1 MAEIQAFTQGR
12 HPVTFVDLFAG
23 AGGFSEGFL
32 QSYTADKYFDFIL
45 ASDISPTCELTHKAR
60 YNEQLGL
67 QTAFIKEDIMSDKF
81 LEKLRVKIG
90 PRDVDV
96 VTGGPSCQSFSLSGR
111 RRKNDKR
118 DNLFL
123 HYIKVIK
130 ALKPKYFVME
140 NVTGLLTKDQGHFKD
155 AVKEEIRSIIDVS
168 VIPELMD
175 FLDRILGNVPTLL
188 KNGILLKVRMELED
202 GKEYAAL
209 EKQYF
214 AVLEEQF
221 KVITKQLA
229 FKVSKSSRS
238 INTIR
243 HGLRLL
249 SHSQSR
255 GKIRM
260 AIIQEKTA
268 SDLDND
274 VFASRMNKFIDSLQ
288 DEAIIKEIRKA
299 IEEEED
305 LRCLEEDV
313 KGFLELLDLYLA
325 SLDET
330 LHALELYA
338 SRFNS
343 VDTLDRLIEDVHLYK
358 VGDPIVV
365 NSADYGVPQTRE
377 RVLFIGARK
386 DQRPIT
392 EIPATVLPENR
403 VSIYEAISDLD
414 FIGNGEEINTYRPYQ
429 HLQEYDP
436 LVINRT
442 ADSRPDH
449 DGGRSYSEWSKVG
462 RLLHRF
468 EIKGLPFY
476 VKDEDELK
484 HKRKRHLADLQ
495 NHKTSRHSEIVQRRL
510 DAIAQF
516 GGYTP
521 DCKAYLEE
529 NGLFS
534 NKRNYTVLNPAG
546 QSPTVVTLPDDFI
559 HYASHR
565 ALTVR
570 EMARLQSFD
579 DSFVFQGKR
588 TTGGEMRKFETPQYT
603 MVGNAVPPL
612 MARAIGNII
621 LDNIE

>member
-1 MAEIQAFTQGR
+1 MAEKVEFTRGR
-12 HPVTFVDLFAG
+12 RPITFVDLFAG

-67 QTAFIKEDIMSDKF
+67 QTAFIREDIMNDKF
-81 LEKLRVKIG
+81 LEKLKSKIG
-90 PRDVDV
+90 DRDVDV

-140 NVTGLLTKDQGHFKD
+140 NVTGLLTKDQGRFKD
-155 AVKEEIRSIIDVS
+155 AVKEEIRSIIDIS

-175 FLDRILGNVPTLL
+175 FLNKILSNVPALL
-188 KNGILLKVRMELED
+188 KKGIMLKIQMELEE
-202 GKEYAAL
+202 GKEYSSL

-221 KVITKQLA
+221 KIITKQLD
-229 FKVSKSSRS
+229 FKTSKSGRY

-249 SHSQSR
+249 SHSISR
-255 GKIRM
+255 ERLRS

-274 VFASRMNKFIDSLQ
+274 IFAYRMNKFIDSLQ
-288 DEAIIKEIRKA
+288 DEAIIKEIKEA
-299 IEEEED
+299 IEKED
-305 LRCLEEDV
+305 GLKDLQEDV
-313 KGFLELLDLYLA
+313 KDFQELLDLYL
-325 SLDET
+325 STLDEA

-338 SRFNS
+338 AIFNS
-343 VDTLDRLIEDVHLYK
+343 VDTLNRLIEDIHLYK
-358 VGDPIVV
+358 VDEPIVV

-386 DQRPIT
+386 DQRQINS
-392 EIPATVLPENR
+392 IPATVSPENR
-403 VSIYEAISDLD
+403 VTIYEAISDLD

-429 HLQEYDP
+429 HIQDFEP
-436 LVINRT
+436 LIVNRT
-442 ADSRPDH
+442 ADSRPEEN
-449 DGGRSYSEWSKVG
+449 GGQSYAEWSKEG
-462 RLLHRF
+462 RLQHRF
-468 EIKGLPFY
+468 EIKGQPFF

-484 HKRKRHLADLQ
+484 HKKKRHLADLQ
-495 NHKTSRHSEIVQRRL
+495 NHKTSRHSDIVQQRL
-510 DAIAQF
+510 EAIARF
-516 GGYTP
+516 GAYTP
-521 DCKAYLEE
+521 ECKAYLED

-534 NKRNYTVLNPAG
+534 NKRNYTVLNPVG

-588 TTGGEMRKFETPQYT
+588 TTGGEMRKVETPQYT

-612 MARAIGNII
+612 MARAIGNVI
-621 LDNIE
+621 LKNIE

>member
-90 PRDVDV
+90 AREVDV

-168 VIPELMD
+168 VIPELLD
-175 FLDRILGNVPTLL
+175 FLDRILGNVPMLL
-188 KNGILLKVRMELED
+188 KNGILLKVRMELEE

-255 GKIRM
+255 EKLRM

-338 SRFNS
+338 SLFNS
-343 VDTLDRLIEDVHLYK
+343 VDTLDRLIEDIHLYK

-392 EIPATVLPENR
+392 EIPATILPENR
-403 VSIYEAISDLD
+403 VSVYEAISDLD

-442 ADSRPDH
+442 ADSRPDQ
-449 DGGRSYSEWSKVG
+449 DGGQSYSEWSKVG

-495 NHKTSRHSEIVQRRL
+495 NHKTSRHSEVVQRRL

-521 DCKAYLEE
+521 ECKAYLED

-588 TTGGEMRKFETPQYT
+588 TTGGEMRKYETPQYT

-612 MARAIGNII
+612 MARAIGNVI
-621 LDNIE
+621 LENID

>member
-1 MAEIQAFTQGR
+1 MAERADFTNTR
-12 HPVTFVDLFAG
+12 RPITFVDLFAG

-32 QSYTADKYFDFIL
+32 QSYTDDKYYDFVL
-45 ASDISPTCELTHKAR
+45 ASDISPNCELTHKAR

-67 QTAFIKEDIMSDKF
+67 QTAFIREDIMSDKF
-81 LEKLRVKIG
+81 LYKLLAKVGDREI
-90 PRDVDV
+90 DV

-140 NVTGLLTKDQGHFKD
+140 NVTGLLTKDEGHFKD
-155 AVKEEIRSIIDVS
+155 AIKEEIRSIIDVD
-168 VIPELMD
+168 VIPDLMD
-175 FLDRILGNVPTLL
+175 YLNTILNFGPALL
-188 KNGILLKVRMELED
+188 KTGIMLKVRMELDE
-202 GKEYAAL
+202 GKEYASL

-214 AVLEEQF
+214 GILEEQF
-221 KVITKQLA
+221 KLITKKLEY
-229 FKVSKSSRS
+229 KVSRSSRY

-249 SHSQSR
+249 SHSQAR
-255 GKIRM
+255 EKIRT

-268 SDLDND
+268 SDIDND
-274 VFASRMNKFIDSLQ
+274 AFVRKMDRFIDFLQ
-288 DEAIIKEIRKA
+288 DQDIINEIKNSLNKQ
-299 IEEEED
+299 EGLED
-305 LRCLEEDV
+305 MQDIVQDLTT
-313 KGFLELLDLYLA
+313 LLDLYLA
-325 SLDET
+325 SLDEC
-330 LHALELYA
+330 LESVKKYA
-338 SRFNS
+338 EQTKSIDILN
-343 VDTLDRLIEDVHLYK
+343 RLREDIHLYN
-358 VGDPIVV
+358 VGNPIVV
-365 NSADYGVPQTRE
+365 NSADYGVPQARE
-377 RVLFIGARK
+377 RVLFIGSRK
-386 DQRPIT
+386 DQRVIT
-392 EIPATVLPENR
+392 EIPATVRPENR
-403 VSIYEAISDLD
+403 VCIYEALSDLD
-414 FIGNGEEINTYRPYQ
+414 FIGNGEEINTYRPYP
-429 HLQEYDP
+429 HIEEFEH
-436 LVINRT
+436 LVISRSD
-442 ADSRPDH
+442 DSRPDP
-449 DGGRSYSEWSKVG
+449 DNGRTYAEWSRTG
-462 RLLHRF
+462 RLQHRF
-468 EIKGLPFY
+468 DVTGLPFY

-484 HKRKRHLADLQ
+484 HKRKRHRAELQ
-495 NHKTSRHSEIVQRRL
+495 NHQTSNHRELVQRRL
-510 DAIAQF
+510 AAIAQF

-521 DCKAYLEE
+521 ECKAYLEE

-612 MARAIGNII
+612 MARAIANEI
-621 LDNIE
+621 LKTIE

>member
-1 MAEIQAFTQGR
+1 MAEKADFTNTR
-12 HPVTFVDLFAG
+12 RPITFIDLFAG

-32 QSYTADKYFDFIL
+32 QSYTNDKYYDFVL
-45 ASDISPTCELTHKAR
+45 ASDISPNCELTHKAR

-67 QTAFIKEDIMSDKF
+67 STAFIREDIMSDKF
-81 LEKLRVKIG
+81 LDKLLAKVGDREI
-90 PRDVDV
+90 DV

-140 NVTGLLTKDQGHFKD
+140 NVTGLLTKDGGRFKD
-155 AVKEEIRSIIDVS
+155 AIKEEIRSIIDKDM
-168 VIPELMD
+168 IPDL
-175 FLDRILGNVPTLL
+175 LDYIESILRLTPALL
-188 KNGILLKVRMELED
+188 RNGILLKVRMELED
-202 GKEYAAL
+202 GKDYALL

-214 AVLEEQF
+214 SILEEQF
-221 KVITKQLA
+221 KVITKQLE
-229 FKVSKSSRS
+229 FKVSKSSRH

-274 VFASRMNKFIDSLQ
+274 EFASKMNKFIDSLQ
-288 DEAIIKEIRKA
+288 DEAIIKDIREA
-299 IEEEED
+299 IEKQKGLD
-305 LRCLEEDV
+305 VLQEDV
-313 KGFLELLDLYLA
+313 HNFQILLDLYLA

-330 LHALELYA
+330 LRALELYA
-338 SRFNS
+338 KESNS
-343 VDTLDRLIEDVHLYK
+343 ESTLNRLIEDIHLYN
-358 VGDPIVV
+358 VNDPIVV

-386 DQRPIT
+386 DQRPI
-392 EIPATVLPENR
+392 ISVPATVRPENR

-414 FIGNGEEINTYRPYQ
+414 IIGNGEEVTSYGARPLNVEYE
-429 HLQEYDP
+429 HL
-436 LVINRT
+436 LINRDVDGQPNIESNKT
-442 ADSRPDH
+442 YAD
-449 DGGRSYSEWSKVG
+449 WSKQG
-462 RLLHRF
+462 RLEHRF
-468 EIKGLPFY
+468 EIKGAPFY
-476 VKDEDELK
+476 VKDMKDLK
-484 HKRKRHLADLQ
+484 TKKRRKIAELQ
-495 NHKTSRHSEIVQRRL
+495 NHQTSNHSEKVRNRL
-510 DAIAQF
+510 SVIIQY
-516 GGYTP
+516 GGYTTE
-521 DCKAYLEE
+521 CKEYLGEH
-529 NGLFS
+529 GLYS
-534 NKRNYTVLNPAG
+534 DKRNYILLKPAG

-559 HYASHR
+559 HYCKSR

-588 TTGGEMRKFETPQYT
+588 TTGGDMRKIETPQFT

-612 MARAIGNII
+612 MARAIANEI
-621 LDNIE
+621 LKTIE

>member
-1 MAEIQAFTQGR
+1 MAEKVDFTRGR
-12 HPVTFVDLFAG
+12 KPITYVDLFAG

-32 QSYTADKYFDFIL
+32 QSYTDDKYYDFIL
-45 ASDISPTCELTHKAR
+45 ASDISATCELTHKAR

-67 QTAFIKEDIMSDKF
+67 ETAFIKEDIMSDKF
-81 LEKLRVKIG
+81 LEKLLSKIG
-90 PRDVDV
+90 DRDIDV

-111 RRKNDKR
+111 RRRNDKR

-140 NVTGLLTKDQGHFKD
+140 NVTGLLTKDDGHFKD
-155 AVKEEIRSIIDVS
+155 AVKEEVRSIIDVS
-168 VIPELMD
+168 VIPDLMS
-175 FLDRILGNVPTLL
+175 FLDKILSNVPTLL
-188 KNGILLKVRMELED
+188 KNGIMLKVKMELDE
-202 GKEYAAL
+202 GKEYNAL

-221 KVITKQLA
+221 KVITKQLD
-229 FKVSKSSRS
+229 FKTSKSGRN

-255 GKIRM
+255 EKMRL
-260 AIIQEKTA
+260 AIIQEKAA

-274 VFASRMNKFIDSLQ
+274 IFASRMNKFIDSLQ
-288 DEAIIKEIRKA
+288 DEAIIKDIRDA
-299 IEEEED
+299 ISKEER
-305 LRCLEEDV
+305 LKGLEEDV
-313 KGFLELLDLYLA
+313 NSFLELLDLYLA

-330 LHALELYA
+330 LHALEIYA
-338 SRFNS
+338 AIYNS
-343 VDTLDRLIEDVHLYK
+343 VDTLNRLIEDIHLYK

-386 DQRPIT
+386 GQKPISK
-392 EIPATVLPENR
+392 IPATVRPENR
-403 VSIYEAISDLD
+403 VCIYEAIADLD
-414 FIGNGEEINTYRPYQ
+414 FIGNGEIVDKYRPYP
-429 HLQEYDP
+429 HLMEYES
-436 LVINRT
+436 LVIPR
-442 ADSRPDH
+442 ADDSRPTL
-449 DGGRSYSEWSKVG
+449 DGGLTYAQWCREG
-462 RLLHRF
+462 RLQHRF
-468 EIKGLPFY
+468 ENNCLPFY

-484 HKRKRHLADLQ
+484 HKRKRHRAELQ
-495 NHKTSRHSEIVQRRL
+495 NHQTSNHRELVQRRL
-510 DAIAQF
+510 AAIAQF

-521 DCKAYLEE
+521 ECKEYLRE
-529 NGLFS
+529 NGLYS

-588 TTGGEMRKFETPQYT
+588 TTGGEMRKVETPQYT

-612 MARAIGNII
+612 MARAIGNVI
-621 LDNIE
+621 LQNIE

>member
-1 MAEIQAFTQGR
+1 MAERQDFLQGR
-12 HPVTFVDLFAG
+12 TPITYVDLFAG

-60 YNEQLGL
+60 YNEQLGI

-90 PRDVDV
+90 ARDVDV

-168 VIPELMD
+168 MIPELMD

-255 GKIRM
+255 EKLRM

-268 SDLDND
+268 SDLDSD

-338 SRFNS
+338 SLFNS
-343 VDTLDRLIEDVHLYK
+343 VDTLDRLIEDIHLYK

-429 HLQEYDP
+429 HLQEYEP

-442 ADSRPDH
+442 ADSRPDQ

-621 LDNIE
+621 LENIE